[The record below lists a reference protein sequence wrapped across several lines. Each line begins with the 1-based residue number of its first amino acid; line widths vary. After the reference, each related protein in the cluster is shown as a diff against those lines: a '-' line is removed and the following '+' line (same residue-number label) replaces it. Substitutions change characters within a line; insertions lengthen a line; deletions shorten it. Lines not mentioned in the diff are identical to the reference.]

1 MPQGYHPIQV
11 RNPWTEGKVHFT
23 MEMLAVEQFLHFLT
37 FIGSNTGWE
46 STGSGASDAKSAH
59 PQSATAAACS
69 FRSTSSHTS
78 SASSRYSP
86 PIGTVVFSPHH
97 RLHSHGK
104 GSLRYVQKLNSILWC
119 CLYGND
125 RRADPRGI
133 LSILPTPKKLCVQS
147 HIPGAAG

>member
-1 MPQGYHPIQV
+1 L
-11 RNPWTEGKVHFT
+11 
-23 MEMLAVEQFLHFLT
+23 EMLAVEQFLHFLA
-37 FIGSNTGWE
+37 FIGSHTSWE
-46 STGSGASDAKSAH
+46 STGSGASDAKSTH

-125 RRADPRGI
+125 RRADPGSSVYY
-133 LSILPTPKKLCVQS
+133 LLLKSYVCNSTSL
-147 HIPGAAG
+147 AG